1 MATEEIKKEN
11 QLRLINMTLLS
22 LATST
27 WDTLGESAFA
37 YSGPMG
43 NMILGVM
50 EKEMG
55 LEIAGESPVDVMTEV
70 NRIFVDEF
78 GFASDIDVEMKGDD
92 TYEVRVRNCVNRRFT
107 DKLMEAGVE
116 KPFVCPIM
124 NACQAA
130 MRRMD
135 FKARSNVEKWVDGNG
150 SIITFKTI

>member
-1 MATEEIKKEN
+1 MATEEAKKEN
-11 QLRLINMTLLS
+11 QLRLTNMTLLS
-22 LATST
+22 LASST

-43 NMILGVM
+43 NMILDVM

-55 LEIAGESPVDVMTEV
+55 LEIAGESPEDVMLEI

-78 GFASDIDVEMKGDD
+78 GFASDIDTEVKGDGV
-92 TYEVRVRNCVNRRFT
+92 YEVRVKNCINRRFT

-130 MRRMD
+130 LRRMD
-135 FKARSNVEKWVDGNG
+135 FKAREQVEKWVEGNG